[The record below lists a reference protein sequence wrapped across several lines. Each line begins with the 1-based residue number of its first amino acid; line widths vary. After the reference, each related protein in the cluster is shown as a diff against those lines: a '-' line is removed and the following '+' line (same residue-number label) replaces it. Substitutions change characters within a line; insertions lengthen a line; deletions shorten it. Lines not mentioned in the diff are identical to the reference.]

1 MKDQEELLKRIGE
14 MDGENQELL
23 VEVSRLKEVIVSDM
37 VYVIMWVVDDIWWK
51 IDGGFGSAS
60 WTARRVETSAVLLVV
75 VDN

>member
-37 VYVIMWVVDDIWWK
+37 VYVIIWVVDDIWWK
-51 IDGGFGSAS
+51 IDGGFGSPS
-60 WTARRVETSAVLLVV
+60 WTASSRITTFKMVTVE
-75 VDN
+75 

>member
-37 VYVIMWVVDDIWWK
+37 VYVIIWVVDHIWWK

-60 WTARRVETSAVLLVV
+60 WTARRRKTTVTVE
-75 VDN
+75 

>member
-1 MKDQEELLKRIGE
+1 MKRIGE

-37 VYVIMWVVDDIWWK
+37 VYVIIWVVDHIWWK

-60 WTARRVETSAVLLVV
+60 
-75 VDN
+75 

>member
-23 VEVSRLKEVIVSDM
+23 VEVSRLKEVIASDM
-37 VYVIMWVVDDIWWK
+37 VYVIIWVVDDIWWK

-60 WTARRVETSAVLLVV
+60 
-75 VDN
+75 